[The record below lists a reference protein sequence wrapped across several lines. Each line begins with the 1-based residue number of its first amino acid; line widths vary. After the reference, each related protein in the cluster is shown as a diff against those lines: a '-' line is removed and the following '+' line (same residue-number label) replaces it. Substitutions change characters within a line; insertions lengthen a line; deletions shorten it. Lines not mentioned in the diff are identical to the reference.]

1 MPCGHRAAGLDQPSQ
16 PDPSGKLDFSTP
28 AHVLFGDYGR
38 QISGAGDL
46 VIADIGQSQGT
57 TPGARFAVYRDMHQ
71 AGLPLAAV
79 GEGIVVS
86 VGSDTS
92 LVRLTRTID
101 AVGTGDL
108 LIPRKR

>member
-1 MPCGHRAAGLDQPSQ
+1 M
-16 PDPSGKLDFSTP
+16 
-28 AHVLFGDYGR
+28 V
-38 QISGAGDL
+38 
-46 VIADIGQSQGT
+46 ADIGQSQGA

-92 LVRLTRTID
+92 LVRLTRAID
-101 AVGTGDL
+101 AVETGDL
-108 LIPRKR
+108 LIPRKK